1 MKGFRKMKKANL
13 KKSGEI
19 SSENSSKKSSIAVAV
34 VAVIVV
40 AVAIAMAMI
49 FAFSPK
55 EDDFSKYNITTEKTI
70 VAERDI
76 TIEVVDS
83 EKKSV
88 VYNITTDA
96 EFLRGAM
103 DDAVGLEYSG
113 DESQYG
119 IMVKTVNGEL
129 ADYDKNGAYWS
140 FTVNGEY
147 SNHGIDTQP
156 VNDGDE
162 FVIAYTTL

>member
-1 MKGFRKMKKANL
+1 MNEAKVKK
-13 KKSGEI
+13 
-19 SSENSSKKSSIAVAV
+19 SSKKIGIAVAI

-40 AVAIAMAMI
+40 AVAMI
-49 FAFSPK
+49 FVFAPK
-55 EDDFSKYNITTEKTI
+55 GALSENNTAIENATAVEK
-70 VAERDI
+70 AI

-83 EKKSV
+83 AKKSV
-88 VYNITTDA
+88 VYNVTTEA

-103 DDAVGLEYSG
+103 DDAEGLEYSG

>member
-1 MKGFRKMKKANL
+1 MKGFRKMSEVTEVKEKK
-13 KKSGEI
+13 
-19 SSENSSKKSSIAVAV
+19 SSKKIGIAVSI
-34 VAVIVV
+34 VAVTVV
-40 AVAIAMAMI
+40 AVAMI
-49 FAFSPK
+49 FFFAPKGAFSEK
-55 EDDFSKYNITTEKTI
+55 NIATENATAVEK
-70 VAERDI
+70 AI

-83 EKKSV
+83 SKKSV
-88 VYNITTDA
+88 VYDVTTEA

-103 DDAVGLEYSG
+103 DDTEGLEYSG

-156 VNDGDE
+156 INDGDE
-162 FVIAYTTL
+162 FVIAYTTM

>member
-1 MKGFRKMKKANL
+1 MKFSIILLMKGFKKMNEKKL
-13 KKSGEI
+13 KRSIGI
-19 SSENSSKKSSIAVAV
+19 ISIAMVIVAIMV
-34 VAVIVV
+34 VAVPMI
-40 AVAIAMAMI
+40 AI
-49 FAFSPK
+49 FSPK
-55 EDDFSKYNITTEKTI
+55 GALSENNIATEQATAVEK
-70 VAERDI
+70 AI
-76 TIEVVDS
+76 TIEVIDS
-83 EKKSV
+83 AKKSV
-88 VYNITTDA
+88 TYNVTTDA

-103 DDAVGLEYSG
+103 DDTEGLEYSG

>member
-1 MKGFRKMKKANL
+1 MKGFRKMNEAKVKK
-13 KKSGEI
+13 
-19 SSENSSKKSSIAVAV
+19 SSKKIGIAVAI

-40 AVAIAMAMI
+40 AVAMI
-49 FAFSPK
+49 FAFAPK
-55 EDDFSKYNITTEKTI
+55 GALSENNIATEQATAVEK
-70 VAERDI
+70 AI
-76 TIEVVDS
+76 TIEVIDS
-83 EKKSV
+83 AKKSV
-88 VYNITTDA
+88 TYNVTTDA

-103 DDAVGLEYSG
+103 DDTEGLEYSG

>member
-1 MKGFRKMKKANL
+1 MNEEKL
-13 KKSGEI
+13 KRSIGI
-19 SSENSSKKSSIAVAV
+19 ISIAMVIVAIMV
-34 VAVIVV
+34 VAVPMI
-40 AVAIAMAMI
+40 AI
-49 FAFSPK
+49 FSPK
-55 EDDFSKYNITTEKTI
+55 GALSENNIATEQATAVEK
-70 VAERDI
+70 AI
-76 TIEVVDS
+76 TIEVIDS
-83 EKKSV
+83 AKKSV
-88 VYNITTDA
+88 TYNVTTDA

-103 DDAVGLEYSG
+103 DDTEGLEYSG

>member
-1 MKGFRKMKKANL
+1 MKFSIILLMKGFKKMNEEKL
-13 KKSGEI
+13 KRSIGI
-19 SSENSSKKSSIAVAV
+19 ISIAMVIVAIMV
-34 VAVIVV
+34 VAVPMI
-40 AVAIAMAMI
+40 AI
-49 FAFSPK
+49 FSPK
-55 EDDFSKYNITTEKTI
+55 GALSENNIATEQATAVEK
-70 VAERDI
+70 AI
-76 TIEVVDS
+76 TIEVIDS
-83 EKKSV
+83 AKKSV
-88 VYNITTDA
+88 TYNVTTDA

-103 DDAVGLEYSG
+103 DDTEGLEYSG

>member
-1 MKGFRKMKKANL
+1 MNEAKVKR
-13 KKSGEI
+13 SI
-19 SSENSSKKSSIAVAV
+19 SIISIAMVIVAIMV
-34 VAVIVV
+34 VAVPI
-40 AVAIAMAMI
+40 IAN
-49 FAFSPK
+49 FSPNK
-55 EDDFSKYNITTEKTI
+55 ALNENNTATENVTAVEK
-70 VAERDI
+70 AI

-83 EKKSV
+83 AKKSV
-88 VYNITTDA
+88 VYNVTTDA

-103 DDAVGLEYSG
+103 DDAEGLEYSG
-113 DESQYG
+113 DDSQYG

>member
-1 MKGFRKMKKANL
+1 MNEKKL
-13 KKSGEI
+13 KRSIGI
-19 SSENSSKKSSIAVAV
+19 ISIAMVIVAIMV
-34 VAVIVV
+34 VAVPMI
-40 AVAIAMAMI
+40 AI
-49 FAFSPK
+49 FSPK
-55 EDDFSKYNITTEKTI
+55 GALSENNIATEQATAVEK
-70 VAERDI
+70 AI
-76 TIEVVDS
+76 TIEVIDS
-83 EKKSV
+83 AKKSV
-88 VYNITTDA
+88 TYNVTTDA

-103 DDAVGLEYSG
+103 DDTEGLEYSG

>member
-1 MKGFRKMKKANL
+1 MKGFKKMNEKKL
-13 KKSGEI
+13 KRSIGI
-19 SSENSSKKSSIAVAV
+19 ISIAMVIVAIMV
-34 VAVIVV
+34 VAVPMI
-40 AVAIAMAMI
+40 AI
-49 FAFSPK
+49 FSPK
-55 EDDFSKYNITTEKTI
+55 GALSENNIATEQAIAVEK
-70 VAERDI
+70 AI
-76 TIEVVDS
+76 TIEVIDS
-83 EKKSV
+83 AKKSV
-88 VYNITTDA
+88 TYNVTTDA

-103 DDAVGLEYSG
+103 DDTEGLEYSG

>member
-1 MKGFRKMKKANL
+1 MKGFKKMNEKKL
-13 KKSGEI
+13 KRSIGI
-19 SSENSSKKSSIAVAV
+19 ISIAMVIVAIMV
-34 VAVIVV
+34 VAVPMI
-40 AVAIAMAMI
+40 AI
-49 FAFSPK
+49 FSPK
-55 EDDFSKYNITTEKTI
+55 GALSENNIATEQATAVEK
-70 VAERDI
+70 AI
-76 TIEVVDS
+76 TIEVIDS
-83 EKKSV
+83 AKKSV
-88 VYNITTDA
+88 TYNVTTDA

-103 DDAVGLEYSG
+103 DDTEGLEYSG

>member
-1 MKGFRKMKKANL
+1 MKFSIILLMKGFRKMNEEKL
-13 KKSGEI
+13 KRSIGI
-19 SSENSSKKSSIAVAV
+19 ISIAMVIVAIMV
-34 VAVIVV
+34 VAVPMI
-40 AVAIAMAMI
+40 AI
-49 FAFSPK
+49 FSPK
-55 EDDFSKYNITTEKTI
+55 GALSENNIATEQATAVEK
-70 VAERDI
+70 AI
-76 TIEVVDS
+76 TIEVIDS
-83 EKKSV
+83 AKKSV
-88 VYNITTDA
+88 TYNVTTDA

-103 DDAVGLEYSG
+103 DDTEGLEYSG

>member
-1 MKGFRKMKKANL
+1 MAIVAVILVAVAMIFVFVPKGAFSEKNIATEVATVAKKDITI
-13 KKSGEI
+13 EI
-19 SSENSSKKSSIAVAV
+19 VNSSKKSV
-34 VAVIVV
+34 VYDV
-40 AVAIAMAMI
+40 
-49 FAFSPK
+49 
-55 EDDFSKYNITTEKTI
+55 TTE
-70 VAERDI
+70 
-76 TIEVVDS
+76 
-83 EKKSV
+83 
-88 VYNITTDA
+88 A

-103 DDAVGLEYSG
+103 DDAEGLEYSG

-156 VNDGDE
+156 INDGDE
-162 FVIAYTTL
+162 FVIAYTTV

>member
-1 MKGFRKMKKANL
+1 MKFSIILLMKGFKKMNEKKL
-13 KKSGEI
+13 KRSIGI
-19 SSENSSKKSSIAVAV
+19 ISIAMVIVAIMV
-34 VAVIVV
+34 VAVPMI
-40 AVAIAMAMI
+40 AI
-49 FAFSPK
+49 FSPK
-55 EDDFSKYNITTEKTI
+55 GALSENNIATEQATAVEK
-70 VAERDI
+70 AI
-76 TIEVVDS
+76 TIEVIDS
-83 EKKSV
+83 AKKSV
-88 VYNITTDA
+88 TYNVTTDA

-103 DDAVGLEYSG
+103 DDTEGLEYSG

-156 VNDGDE
+156 VNEGDE

>member
-1 MKGFRKMKKANL
+1 MSEVTEVKEKK
-13 KKSGEI
+13 
-19 SSENSSKKSSIAVAV
+19 SSKKIGIAVAI
-34 VAVIVV
+34 VAVILV
-40 AVAIAMAMI
+40 AVAMI
-49 FAFSPK
+49 FVFVPKGAFSEK
-55 EDDFSKYNITTEKTI
+55 NIATE
-70 VAERDI
+70 VATVAKKDI
-76 TIEVVDS
+76 TIEVVNSS
-83 EKKSV
+83 EKSV
-88 VYNITTDA
+88 VYDVTTEA

-103 DDAVGLEYSG
+103 DDAEGLEYSG

-156 VNDGDE
+156 INDGDE
-162 FVIAYTTL
+162 FVIAYTIL

>member
-1 MKGFRKMKKANL
+1 MKFSIILLMKGFKKMNEEKL
-13 KKSGEI
+13 KRSIGI
-19 SSENSSKKSSIAVAV
+19 ISIAMVIVAIMV
-34 VAVIVV
+34 VAVPMI
-40 AVAIAMAMI
+40 AI
-49 FAFSPK
+49 FSPK
-55 EDDFSKYNITTEKTI
+55 GALSENNIATEQATAVEK
-70 VAERDI
+70 AI
-76 TIEVVDS
+76 TIEVIDS
-83 EKKSV
+83 AKKSV
-88 VYNITTDA
+88 TYNVTTDA

-103 DDAVGLEYSG
+103 DDTEGLEYSG

-119 IMVKTVNGEL
+119 IMVKTVNDEL